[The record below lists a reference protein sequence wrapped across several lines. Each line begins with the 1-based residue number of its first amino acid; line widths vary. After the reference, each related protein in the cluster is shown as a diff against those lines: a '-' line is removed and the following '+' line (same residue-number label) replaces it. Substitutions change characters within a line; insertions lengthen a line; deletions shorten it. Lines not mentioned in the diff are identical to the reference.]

1 MATITVIGNDE
12 CGISRLYTF
21 LANVKNFPTP
31 VQFAAITAGISE
43 QEVRHALDRTPL
55 AVVGDQ
61 IMPRDELERLGQM
74 SAGEAHF
81 QYHMFGL
88 IVHCQDG
95 RPVHQSTES

>member
-1 MATITVIGNDE
+1 MATITQNDS
-12 CGISRLYTF
+12 GISRLYTF

-31 VQFAAITAGISE
+31 LQFAAITAGISE
-43 QEVRHALDRTPL
+43 EEVRHALERTPL

-95 RPVHQSTES
+95 RPVYQSVE